1 MRKHI
6 ILTGAAMLAASLPAA
21 AAQAQDITTA
31 VPVPPGATVLDLTA
45 EGSVTRTPD
54 IATIRAGVVTE
65 ADQAAAAL
73 SANSTRMNA
82 VLAALKK
89 AGIADRDIQTST
101 IALNPKYQYGEN
113 QPPKITGYQ
122 ATNTVTIR
130 FRDVKRSGAILDAL
144 VREGANQID
153 GPNLSVEDLESAQ
166 DAARSDAVAKARGRA
181 ALYAK
186 AAGLSVDRILWI
198 RENGMSSPPRPMM
211 VSMRAEAAKDSTQ
224 ISPGEQDVNVNVEV
238 RFLLK

>member
-1 MRKHI
+1 MRKTI
-6 ILTGAAMLAASLPAA
+6 MLTSAAALAALLPAA
-21 AAQAQDITTA
+21 AVQAQDITTN
-31 VPVPPGATVLDLTA
+31 VTVPPGATVLDISA

-54 IATIRAGVVTE
+54 IATIRAGVVTQ
-65 ADQAAAAL
+65 ADQAASAL

-89 AGIADRDIQTST
+89 AGVADRDIQTSN
-101 IALNPKYQYGEN
+101 ISLNPSYRYGDN

-144 VREGANQID
+144 VAQGANQIQ
-153 GPNLSVEDLESAQ
+153 GPDLSVDDIESAQ
-166 DAARSDAVAKARGRA
+166 DQARQDAVAMARKRA
-181 ALYAK
+181 DLYAK
-186 AAGLSVDRILWI
+186 AAGLSVDRILSI

-211 VSMRAEAAKDSTQ
+211 VSMRAESAKDSTQ
-224 ISPGEQDVNVNVEV
+224 LSPGEQDVNVNIDV